1 MGKQELSI
9 DNTVSFAKQI
19 YGDAQ
24 TATDVSLFDHCWRV
38 ARLAERIA
46 QTLFQDMR
54 GDAVPSDVSDIIAAI
69 VHTGLLLES
78 IQVQRKTFEGVA
90 DATNVQVASMVST
103 LSRDLRLVET
113 KRDIE
118 YRGRMSQSPVATQIV
133 AVASIIC
140 TANETVALLKNKAVA
155 AIPKARK
162 IIAQLDGDL
171 LCAHADSRYYTL
183 RLYAHAARNAISD
196 ANQLIKKLKADARMA
211 RTVEKQIAGIKSRQ
225 AAKNGINQEEQKN
238 GKKRT
243 NRRSS

>member
-24 TATDVSLFDHCWRV
+24 TATEVSLFVHCWSV
-38 ARLAERIA
+38 AKLAERIA

-69 VHTGLLLES
+69 VHTSLLLES

-90 DATNVQVASMVST
+90 DITNVQVASMVST

-133 AVASIIC
+133 AVAAIIC
-140 TANETVALLKNKAVA
+140 TANETTELLQNKAVA

-171 LCAHADSRYYTL
+171 LCAHAVSRYYTL
-183 RLYAHAARNAISD
+183 RLYSHAARNSIND

-211 RTVEKQIAGIKSRQ
+211 RTVEKQVAGIRSRQ
-225 AAKNGINQEEQKN
+225 AAKTVVHPEEKKN
-238 GKKRT
+238 DKKRT